1 MKNCNIIEIDG
12 SQGEGGG
19 QIIRTAL
26 SLSVI
31 TGKAFTITGIRA
43 GRRQTGLKEQH
54 LTCVRAC
61 SRISQAA
68 VEGDSVGSSALTF
81 IPGKIIS
88 GSYNFGISTAGST
101 SLVLQCIFFPLA
113 MAPGSSSI
121 SITGGTHVLWS
132 PSFDYLRSLWLPMIA
147 MAGFDGRLTLERAGY
162 FPAGGGKILA
172 HINSARELRS
182 FNALSRGRLEK
193 LAIFLGSS
201 NLPSNSRERMK
212 NTLKRCLERYLH
224 LISFQEEEVSSCG
237 RNAFTAIHAT
247 FEHSQAC
254 FTDVGERGK
263 PSEDV
268 AVTASNCFLD
278 YMSGEGALDEHL
290 SDQIL
295 IPLALV
301 PQGVSEY
308 TTTRVSQHLLTN
320 AEVIRKFLD
329 VTVEIDGEENSE
341 GKITVRN
348 KKNCSSYRS
357 ISLPPEREDLAGEQE
372 KE

>member
-1 MKNCNIIEIDG
+1 MKNCDTIEIDG

-61 SRISQAA
+61 SRISQAV
-68 VEGDSVGSSALTF
+68 VEGDCVGSSTLTF
-81 IPGKIIS
+81 IPGEIRS
-88 GSYNFGISTAGST
+88 GNYHFDISTAGST
-101 SLVLQCIFFPLA
+101 SLVFQCVFFPLA
-113 MAPGSSSI
+113 MAHERSSI

-132 PSFDYLRSLWLPMIA
+132 PSFDYLRSLWLPMIG
-147 MAGFDGRLTLERAGY
+147 MAGFDGDIALERAGY
-162 FPAGGGKILA
+162 FPAGGGKITA
-172 HINSARELRS
+172 HINPAGKLRS
-182 FNALSRGRLEK
+182 FRQLSRGRLEK

-201 NLPSNSRERMK
+201 NLPSASRERMK
-212 NTLKRCLERYLH
+212 KTLEKSLKRYRP
-224 LISFQEEEVSSCG
+224 LISFQEGDLSSCG

-268 AVTASNCFLD
+268 AVTASNHFLA
-278 YMSGEGALDEHL
+278 YMEREGALDEHM

-301 PQGVSEY
+301 PQGNSVY
-308 TTTRVSQHLLTN
+308 TTSHVSQHLLTN
-320 AEVIRKFLD
+320 ADIIRKFLD

-341 GKITVRN
+341 GKITVRSN
-348 KKNCSSYRS
+348 QNGCGDAS
-357 ISLPPEREDLAGEQE
+357 ISLPHKREDLTGEEE
-372 KE
+372 KA